1 MRLESAELVELLAQR
16 YVVGTQRG
24 HARRRFETL
33 LEQRSDVRRA
43 VSRWEERLTPLAWSL
58 DPVEPS
64 DLLWQRIARELDLGR
79 PASQRRRDSGAGVWR
94 GAAAASA
101 LLAVFM
107 AGGWWMAER
116 RPPEIVQNTVIERIP
131 EQVAVALVV
140 SDAGD
145 PLWLTR
151 IGRDS
156 GELAVRVVGDVASQP
171 ANDYQLWALTDAGVP
186 VSLGLLPQSGS
197 VTIALDSAAKAA
209 LERSSTLAV
218 SLEPPGGSPQPVPT
232 GPVLFTAALL
242 AS

>member
-1 MRLESAELVELLAQR
+1 
-16 YVVGTQRG
+16 
-24 HARRRFETL
+24 
-33 LEQRSDVRRA
+33 
-43 VSRWEERLTPLAWSL
+43 
-58 DPVEPS
+58 
-64 DLLWQRIARELDLGR
+64 
-79 PASQRRRDSGAGVWR
+79 
-94 GAAAASA
+94 
-101 LLAVFM
+101 
-107 AGGWWMAER
+107 MAER

-140 SDAGD
+140 SDAGE

-156 GELAVRVVGDVASQP
+156 GELAVRVVGDVTSQP

-186 VSLGLLPQSGS
+186 VSLGLLPQSGN
-197 VTIALDSAAKAA
+197 VTIALGSAAKAA

-218 SLEPPGGSPQPVPT
+218 SLEPPGGSPQAVPT